1 MKPGDLVEYKDE
13 LGIYLGKKTFDGDY
27 TCSMV
32 FFSGRVSQKNGGPN
46 PCPIQTDILEV
57 VSEAR

>member
-1 MKPGDLVEYKDE
+1 MKPGELVKHRDE
-13 LGIYLGKKTFDGDY
+13 IGIYLGEKTFDGKY

-32 FFSGRVSQKNGGPN
+32 FFSGRAAQKNGGPN

-57 VSEAR
+57 LNESR